1 MSPYL
6 AIKKL
11 RTHSQK
17 PIVSSETGIL
27 LTLYTCL
34 PAEACKSKKG
44 RRTKPRR
51 LLTFRMISNHQ
62 MMLKLDLSQAC
73 FQLPVDESIKT
84 FLAITCTRVF
94 KSTYIYVFPLV
105 SPRPW
110 PLSEANGAVLQGIPG
125 VACCIHDILFIS
137 ADEESHVRSP

>member
-62 MMLKLDLSQAC
+62 MMLKCVNLSQAC
-73 FQLPVDESIKT
+73 FQLPV
-84 FLAITCTRVF
+84 TCTRVF

-105 SPRPW
+105 LPRPW
-110 PLSEANGAVLQGIPG
+110 PLSEGNGAVLQGIPG